1 MSIEDNKR
9 IVRSFYDAGNR
20 GDMQG
25 CLDLLDENVTWT
37 NIGSTEF
44 SGTFSGKKVLV
55 QELLGP
61 VFGRLQA
68 GITATVHRL
77 IAEDDCVAVQ
87 LSGQAV
93 TKDGQPYNN
102 TYCHVFRIRDG
113 KVREVTEYFDTE
125 LAATVLGA
133 KELVRRESGME

>member
-1 MSIEDNKR
+1 MSIENNKR

-20 GDMQG
+20 GDMKG
-25 CLDLLDENVTWT
+25 CLDLLDEQVTWT

-44 SGTFSGKKVLV
+44 SGTFSGK
-55 QELLGP
+55 QALLRP

-87 LSGQAV
+87 LSGHAM
-93 TKDGQPYNN
+93 TTEGQPYNN
-102 TYCHVFRIRDG
+102 TYCHVFRIQDG

-133 KELVRRESGME
+133 KG

>member
-1 MSIEDNKR
+1 
-9 IVRSFYDAGNR
+9 
-20 GDMQG
+20 
-25 CLDLLDENVTWT
+25 
-37 NIGSTEF
+37 
-44 SGTFSGKKVLV
+44 
-55 QELLGP
+55 
-61 VFGRLQA
+61 
-68 GITATVHRL
+68 L